1 MRNETAEDFLS
12 LLKEWKELCV
22 FSSLIR
28 NEASQQ
34 LDTKSTSG
42 VDDDND
48 DDHDSVDGDESE
60 VFEVEKVL
68 GICYGDPKGNSNRG
82 LYFKVLEL

>member
-22 FSSLIR
+22 SSSLIG
-28 NEASQQ
+28 NVGSQP
-34 LDTKSTSG
+34 LDVESTSG
-42 VDDDND
+42 EDDDND
-48 DDHDSVDGDESE
+48 DDHDIIAGDESE

-68 GICYGDPKGNSNRG
+68 GICYGDPKGNNKRG